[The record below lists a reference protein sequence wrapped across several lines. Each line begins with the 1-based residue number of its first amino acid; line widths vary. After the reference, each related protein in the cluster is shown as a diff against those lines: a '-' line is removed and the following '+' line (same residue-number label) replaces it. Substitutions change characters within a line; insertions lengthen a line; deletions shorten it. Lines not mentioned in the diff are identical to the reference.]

1 MRRADGDR
9 RGLALV
15 QALRHLVALS
25 FGAVLVAA
33 DPVVASGSTDAPADA
48 TLASELRLTL
58 ADDVTLVT
66 RLIPAGGFLMG
77 SPRDEA
83 ERVDIEGR
91 PHALVGDA
99 ESRVAV
105 TISRPLYLGT
115 YEVTVAQYRAFATAA
130 GKTLKVPEQ
139 TPGDHPMVQVTWQDT
154 QDFCAWAS
162 TRSGM
167 TVTLPSEAEW
177 EYACRAGSSTRFCF
191 GDDASQLGE
200 YAWFKGNSGG
210 SLHPVGQKRSNAW
223 GLYDLHGNAWEWCQD
238 LYAEGGLVGGIDP
251 QGAATGTLRV
261 RRGGGWND
269 PPFACRSAFRGR
281 AVPDASAWRGFRVV
295 VRVP

>member
-1 MRRADGDR
+1 MCCAADGQR
-9 RGLALV
+9 FVMR
-15 QALRHLVALS
+15 QALLLCS
-25 FGAVLVAA
+25 LAVLISAA
-33 DPVVASGSTDAPADA
+33 DPGDTEGASSRPAVDDTTA
-48 TLASELRLTL
+48 LPHELTL
-58 ADDVTLVT
+58 SLAEGVDLQA
-66 RLIPAGGFLMG
+66 RLLTAGKFLMG

-91 PHALVGDA
+91 PRALVGEA
-99 ESRVAV
+99 ESRVEV
-105 TISRPLYLGT
+105 TISRPFYLGT
-115 YEVTVAQYRAFATAA
+115 YEVTVAQYRAFAVAN
-130 GKTLKVPEQ
+130 GKPLRVPEQ
-139 TPGDHPMVQVTWQDT
+139 TPADHPMVQVTWQDT
-154 QDFCAWAS
+154 QDFCAWVS
-162 TRSGM
+162 SRCGR

-177 EYACRAGSSTRFCF
+177 EYACRGGSTTRFYF
-191 GDDASQLGE
+191 GDDASQLGD

-210 SLHPVGQKRSNAW
+210 SLHPVGQKRPNAW

-238 LYAEGGLVGGIDP
+238 LYAEGGLLGGVDP

-281 AVPDASAWRGFRVV
+281 AVPEASAWRGFRVL